1 MASLKLNLP
10 DPKIG
15 YIFMNTS
22 VFEQFFR
29 DCVGN
34 WQSDRTYHYL
44 THQEVE
50 RSRTTFEVVPLTNEQ
65 KAQVMSDN
73 AYQQLSNLED
83 LPGFNLG
90 FYTISEKGEEK
101 KQNLNLMFV
110 PKSETGIV
118 LEGDYLRDR
127 AYEEER
133 PIISH
138 FSFNSD
144 TRELLMTTNYTRV
157 VSVDSITL
165 TNPTLRI
172 RKILNYAKPAAGQ
185 PLENVL
191 LVGFGVEKKAI
202 A

>member
-1 MASLKLNLP
+1 
-10 DPKIG
+10 
-15 YIFMNTS
+15 MNTTI
-22 VFEQFFR
+22 FEQFFA
-29 DCVGN
+29 DCIGN

-44 THQEVE
+44 THQEIE
-50 RSRTTFEVVPLTNEQ
+50 RSQTTFEVQPLTSEQ
-65 KAQVMSDN
+65 KSKVLLDN
-73 AYQQLSNLED
+73 AYNQLDNLES

-110 PKSETGIV
+110 PKSEANML

-127 AYEEER
+127 AYEEDR
-133 PIISH
+133 PIVSH
-138 FSFNSD
+138 FSFDSE

-172 RKILNYAKPAAGQ
+172 RRILNYAKPDAGQ
-185 PLENVL
+185 PLKNVL
-191 LVGFGVEKKAI
+191 LAGFGVEQKI
-202 A
+202 LN

>member
-1 MASLKLNLP
+1 
-10 DPKIG
+10 
-15 YIFMNTS
+15 MNTE
-22 VFEQFFR
+22 VFEQFFS
-29 DCVGN
+29 DCIGN

-44 THQEVE
+44 AYKDIE
-50 RSRTTFEVVPLTNEQ
+50 RSQTTFEVKPLSSKQ
-65 KAQVMSDN
+65 KAKVLTDN
-73 AYQQLSNLED
+73 AYEQLDNLET

-110 PKSETGIV
+110 PKSEANLL

-138 FSFNSD
+138 FSFNSQ

-165 TNPTLRI
+165 TNPALRI
-172 RKILNYAKPAAGQ
+172 RRILNYAKPETGQ
-185 PLENVL
+185 PLRNVL
-191 LVGFGVEKKAI
+191 LAGFGVEQKI
-202 A
+202 SG

>member
-1 MASLKLNLP
+1 
-10 DPKIG
+10 
-15 YIFMNTS
+15 MNTS
-22 VFEQFFR
+22 IFEQFFA

-44 THQEVE
+44 THKEIE
-50 RSRTTFEVVPLTNEQ
+50 RSQTTFEIQPLTSDR
-65 KAQVMSDN
+65 KAKVLADN
-73 AYQQLSNLED
+73 AYDKPNNLAS

-90 FYTISEKGEEK
+90 FYTISEKGEEVR
-101 KQNLNLMFV
+101 QNLNLMFV
-110 PKSETGIV
+110 PKSESGSI

-127 AYEEER
+127 AYEEAR

-138 FSFNSD
+138 FSFDST

-172 RKILNYAKPAAGQ
+172 RKILNYAKPAVGQ
-185 PLENVL
+185 PLQNVL
-191 LVGFGVEKKAI
+191 LVGFGVEQKVFH
-202 A
+202 

>member
-1 MASLKLNLP
+1 
-10 DPKIG
+10 
-15 YIFMNTS
+15 MNTT
-22 VFEQFFR
+22 VFEQFFA
-29 DCVGN
+29 DCIGN

-44 THQEVE
+44 THQEIE
-50 RSRTTFEVVPLTNEQ
+50 RSQTTFEVQPLSNEQ
-65 KAQVMSDN
+65 KAKVLVDN
-73 AYQQLSNLED
+73 AYDQLNNLES

-110 PKSETGIV
+110 PKSETNML

-127 AYEEER
+127 AYEEDR
-133 PIISH
+133 PIVSH
-138 FSFNSD
+138 FSFNPE

-172 RKILNYAKPAAGQ
+172 RRILNYAKPNEGQ
-185 PLENVL
+185 PLKNIL
-191 LVGFGVEKKAI
+191 LAGFGVEQKI
-202 A
+202 LN

>member
-1 MASLKLNLP
+1 
-10 DPKIG
+10 
-15 YIFMNTS
+15 MNTT
-22 VFEQFFR
+22 VFKQFFT

-44 THQEVE
+44 THKEIE
-50 RSRTTFEVVPLTNEQ
+50 RSQTTFEVEPLSSDR
-65 KAQVMSDN
+65 KAKVLADN
-73 AYQQLSNLED
+73 AYDKLDNLES

-90 FYTISEKGEEK
+90 FYTISETGEEK
-101 KQNLNLMFV
+101 RQNLNLMFV
-110 PKSETGIV
+110 PKSENSTI

-127 AYEEER
+127 AYEEAR

-138 FSFNSD
+138 FSFDST

-172 RKILNYAKPAAGQ
+172 RKILNYEKPAPGQ
-185 PLENVL
+185 ALQNVL
-191 LVGFGVEKKAI
+191 LVGFGVEKKVI

>member
-1 MASLKLNLP
+1 
-10 DPKIG
+10 
-15 YIFMNTS
+15 MNTS
-22 VFEQFFR
+22 IFEQFFQ

-44 THQEVE
+44 THQEIE
-50 RSRTTFEVVPLTNEQ
+50 RSQTTFEVQPLTSQQ
-65 KAQVMSDN
+65 KAKVLADN
-73 AYQQLSNLED
+73 AYHELDNLET

-90 FYTISEKGEEK
+90 FYTISEKGDEVR
-101 KQNLNLMFV
+101 QNLNLMFV
-110 PKSETGIV
+110 PKSEHDLI

-127 AYEEER
+127 AYEEAR

-138 FSFNSD
+138 FSFDSN

-172 RKILNYAKPAAGQ
+172 RRILNYEKPPTGE
-185 PLENVL
+185 PLRNVL
-191 LVGFGVEKKAI
+191 LAGFGVEQKVSG
-202 A
+202 

>member
-1 MASLKLNLP
+1 
-10 DPKIG
+10 
-15 YIFMNTS
+15 MNTT
-22 VFEQFFR
+22 VFEQFFA
-29 DCVGN
+29 DCIGN

-44 THQEVE
+44 THQEIE
-50 RSRTTFEVVPLTNEQ
+50 RSQTTFEVQPLSNDQ
-65 KAQVMSDN
+65 KSKVLLDN
-73 AYQQLSNLED
+73 AYDQLDNLER

-110 PKSETGIV
+110 PKSETNML

-127 AYEEER
+127 AYEEDR
-133 PIISH
+133 PIVSH
-138 FSFNSD
+138 FSFDSK

-172 RKILNYAKPAAGQ
+172 RRILNYAKPSAGQ
-185 PLENVL
+185 PLKNVL
-191 LVGFGVEKKAI
+191 LAGFGVEQKI
-202 A
+202 LN

>member
-1 MASLKLNLP
+1 
-10 DPKIG
+10 
-15 YIFMNTS
+15 MNTT
-22 VFEQFFR
+22 VFEQFFA
-29 DCVGN
+29 DCIGN

-44 THQEVE
+44 THKEIE
-50 RSRTTFEVVPLTNEQ
+50 RSQTTFEVQPLSSQQ
-65 KAQVMSDN
+65 KAKVLSDN
-73 AYQQLSNLED
+73 AYEKLNNLET

-110 PKSETGIV
+110 PKSENNLL

-127 AYEEER
+127 AYEEDR

-138 FSFNSD
+138 FSFDSQ

-165 TNPTLRI
+165 TNPALRI
-172 RKILNYAKPAAGQ
+172 RRILNYAKPEAGQ
-185 PLENVL
+185 PLKNVL
-191 LVGFGVEKKAI
+191 LAGFGVEQKIPA
-202 A
+202 